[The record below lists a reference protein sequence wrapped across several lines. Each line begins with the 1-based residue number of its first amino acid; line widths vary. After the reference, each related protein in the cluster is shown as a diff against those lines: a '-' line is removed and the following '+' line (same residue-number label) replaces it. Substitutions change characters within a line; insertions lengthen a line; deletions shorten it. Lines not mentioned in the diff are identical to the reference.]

1 MENCQK
7 YLEKLIDGSYQ
18 AMLPQERTNFE
29 QELSSD
35 PKCKQEFDQMEKT
48 LVLMETSSVPDPGKK
63 YWDSYWENIS
73 PKIDKSL
80 KPAVIK
86 WPGLL
91 RAAAFIASGLFLGYL
106 LFSQPQDEMAST
118 NLSEEDVRQVA
129 LSNETM
135 DLLEDSK
142 ILLLG
147 IVNLDTQTGE
157 SENIDF
163 SFQKEF
169 SGNLLRKAAD
179 LKELLKDSPNRRVI
193 NLLSELELIM
203 MQITNLENKFDLPA
217 IEVIQGGAD
226 EQSLLFKIDLERMLI
241 DAQLE
246 NPAKNKQEKED
257 KIKS

>member
-1 MENCQK
+1 MGNCQK
-7 YLEKLIDGSYQ
+7 YLEKLIDGSYE
-18 AMLPQERTNFE
+18 AMHPVERKIFE
-29 QELSSD
+29 RELSSD
-35 PKCKQEFDQMEKT
+35 PKCKQEFDQMKKT
-48 LVLMETSSVPDPGKK
+48 LVLMENSSVPDPGEN
-63 YWDSYWENIS
+63 YWNSYWENIN
-73 PKIDKSL
+73 PKIEKSL
-80 KPAVIK
+80 KPVNIK
-86 WPGLL
+86 WQGLL
-91 RAAAFIASGLFLGYL
+91 RAAAFIAGGLFLGYL

-246 NPAKNKQEKED
+246 NPAKNKQDKKD